1 MKTTLGCVRKADT
14 DFGLIGDGDR
24 IGIGVSGGK
33 DSSIAAALCAEALG
47 KDRVVGVLMPNGTQ
61 RDISDSRKLVEF
73 LGIPYVELNIGAAFD
88 AMKAMGFPV
97 VPYMKYDSIR
107 EDNVTEI
114 LMQETGEVFLHVLEN
129 AGVYKRTEEGRKAF
143 LRFVEAA
150 GRS

>member
-1 MKTTLGCVRKADT
+1 MGLAVLPARLREELELLKEQLLRGDT
-14 DFGLIGDGDR
+14 DEMIRGNEKTEKHADWVKQIR
-24 IGIGVSGGK
+24 EK
-33 DSSIAAALCAEALG
+33 H
-47 KDRVVGVLMPNGTQ
+47 
-61 RDISDSRKLVEF
+61 
-73 LGIPYVELNIGAAFD
+73 
-88 AMKAMGFPV
+88 
-97 VPYMKYDSIR
+97 DSIR

>member
-1 MKTTLGCVRKADT
+1 MGLAVLPARLREELELLKEQLLRGDT
-14 DFGLIGDGDR
+14 DEMIRSNEKTEKHADWVKQIR
-24 IGIGVSGGK
+24 
-33 DSSIAAALCAEALG
+33 E
-47 KDRVVGVLMPNGTQ
+47 
-61 RDISDSRKLVEF
+61 
-73 LGIPYVELNIGAAFD
+73 
-88 AMKAMGFPV
+88 
-97 VPYMKYDSIR
+97 KYESIR